1 MAVTAVVLL
10 KLEPGKARR
19 AIRRIGR
26 AAGVREA
33 HVITGPWD
41 GICMAEARDLSA
53 LGSLVISKIQ
63 RVDGVEDTLTC
74 LVV

>member
-1 MAVTAVVLL
+1 MAVNAVVLL
-10 KLEPGKARR
+10 KLEPGKARQ
-19 AIRRIGR
+19 AIQRIGR
-26 AAGVREA
+26 VAGVREA

-41 GICMAEARDLSA
+41 GVCMAEARDLSA

>member
-1 MAVTAVVLL
+1 MAVTAVVLF

-19 AIRRIGR
+19 AMQRVGR
-26 AAGVREA
+26 VAGVREA
-33 HVITGPWD
+33 HVITGPYD
-41 GICMAEARDLSA
+41 GICMATAPDLAA

-63 RVDGVEDTLTC
+63 EVDGVEDTLTC

>member
-1 MAVTAVVLL
+1 MTVQAVVLL
-10 KLEPGKARR
+10 KLEPGKARQ
-19 AIRRIGR
+19 AIQRVGRIS
-26 AAGVREA
+26 GVREA

-41 GICMAEARDLSA
+41 GICMAEARDIKA
-53 LGSLVISKIQ
+53 LGDLIISKIQ

>member
-1 MAVTAVVLL
+1 MAIQAVVLL
-10 KLEPGKARR
+10 KLEPGKARQ
-19 AIRRIGR
+19 AIQRVGR
-26 AAGVREA
+26 VAGVREA

-41 GICMAEARDLSA
+41 GFCMAQARDVAA
-53 LGSLVISKIQ
+53 LGSLIISKIQ

>member
-10 KLEPGKARR
+10 KLEPGKARQ
-19 AIRRIGR
+19 AMQRIGR
-26 AAGVREA
+26 VPGVREA

-41 GICMAEARDLSA
+41 GICLAEARDLSA

-63 RVDGVEDTLTC
+63 RLEGVEDTLTC

>member
-1 MAVTAVVLL
+1 MAVEAVVLL

-19 AIRRIGR
+19 AVQRIGR
-26 AAGVREA
+26 VPGVREA

-41 GICMAEARDLSA
+41 GICLAQARDLSS
-53 LGSLVISKIQ
+53 LGTLVLSRIQ